1 MMFDTKDVAKYLLVA
16 NEYAQRGYNAYNQ
29 LAGPS
34 PYRAAEE
41 RVRLNEDSDV
51 VKGKTD
57 AIYISKRKSEG
68 GQEYQ
73 VFNVVDFKNKDKV
86 DAKSIEQVLIY
97 VEMYRRIKQDLDEI
111 WRKKGETT
119 ALTKMTEQTLLSEA
133 TLRQLHNSLDVSA
146 QIVQNYQGKTKV
158 YDVANV
164 PRDIAQALVEGR
176 SLTAEQQ
183 KIINNAATAS
193 SPLTQTMSPDFQK
206 KYYKL
211 TGEIFGVD
219 GYSKNDII
227 KLIESG
233 ILADTSVGWGTTR
246 ESYKC
251 NICGNSIYDYRHCEH
266 IPGKKYIVNEET
278 NEVKECIIQAE
289 PPKELHA
296 GNNVL
301 MENSIVFDGA
311 YPNAIIQS
319 AFGEEVETPTGKF
332 KKLEGKQDLSEKDVI
347 LGYSTAGGNIN
358 LLYKET
364 LEKGGK
370 GKMEG
375 NENVNELE
383 NQEIETNE
391 ENLTPTTEQTPESTP
406 ENNLSVETG
415 TDTETKPETSG
426 NEEMSVEKA
435 ILEKFDNICDTV
447 DELVQMAKEGL
458 ENRNSVIAKALDSG
472 VHSMGNAFDKNI
484 FTKTFSNMK
493 TKDIEQ
499 MGKVWEEQA
508 DNKFSKT
515 KISKQE
521 FANQEKKDEFKRV
534 GLEQFK
540 TSNY

>member
-1 MMFDTKDVAKYLLVA
+1 MSKFIPTDEQWEKMKRHIKGENYKKEDFFVFET
-16 NEYAQRGYNAYNQ
+16 
-29 LAGPS
+29 LAVG
-34 PYRAAEE
+34 
-41 RVRLNEDSDV
+41 
-51 VKGKTD
+51 
-57 AIYISKRKSEG
+57 
-68 GQEYQ
+68 
-73 VFNVVDFKNKDKV
+73 DKV
-86 DAKSIEQVLIY
+86 VPNRYMRLTPALLNVMKEDAEKGVSLMLNHNWSQTGVQSIPIGKVFDA
-97 VEMYRRIKQDLDEI
+97 RIDGSSQNGE
-111 WRKKGETT
+111 ETT
-119 ALTKMTEQTLLSEA
+119 LYTTQYI
-133 TLRQLHNSLDVSA
+133 LRDDS
-146 QIVQNYQGKTKV
+146 K
-158 YDVANV
+158 
-164 PRDIAQALVEGR
+164 
-176 SLTAEQQ
+176 
-183 KIINNAATAS
+183 
-193 SPLTQTMSPDFQK
+193 
-206 KYYKL
+206 
-211 TGEIFGVD
+211 VD

-364 LEKGGK
+364 LEKGGR

-415 TDTETKPETSG
+415 TDTEAKPETSG

-521 FANQEKKDEFKRV
+521 FANQEKNDEFKRV

>member
-1 MMFDTKDVAKYLLVA
+1 MSKFIPTDEQWEKMKRHIKGENYKKEDFFVFET
-16 NEYAQRGYNAYNQ
+16 
-29 LAGPS
+29 LAVG
-34 PYRAAEE
+34 
-41 RVRLNEDSDV
+41 
-51 VKGKTD
+51 
-57 AIYISKRKSEG
+57 
-68 GQEYQ
+68 
-73 VFNVVDFKNKDKV
+73 DKV
-86 DAKSIEQVLIY
+86 VPNRYMRLTPALLNVMKEDAEKGVSLMLNHNWSQLGVQSIPIGKVFDA
-97 VEMYRRIKQDLDEI
+97 RIDGSSQNGE
-111 WRKKGETT
+111 ETT
-119 ALTKMTEQTLLSEA
+119 LYTTQYI
-133 TLRQLHNSLDVSA
+133 LRDDS
-146 QIVQNYQGKTKV
+146 K
-158 YDVANV
+158 
-164 PRDIAQALVEGR
+164 
-176 SLTAEQQ
+176 
-183 KIINNAATAS
+183 
-193 SPLTQTMSPDFQK
+193 
-206 KYYKL
+206 
-211 TGEIFGVD
+211 VD

-358 LLYKET
+358 LLYKEK
-364 LEKGGK
+364 LEEGGK

-391 ENLTPTTEQTPESTP
+391 GNLTPTTEQTPESTP

-415 TDTETKPETSG
+415 TDTEAKPETSE

-521 FANQEKKDEFKRV
+521 FANQEKNDEFKRV

>member
-1 MMFDTKDVAKYLLVA
+1 MSKFIPTDEQWEKMKRHIKGENYKKEDFFVFET
-16 NEYAQRGYNAYNQ
+16 
-29 LAGPS
+29 LAVG
-34 PYRAAEE
+34 
-41 RVRLNEDSDV
+41 
-51 VKGKTD
+51 
-57 AIYISKRKSEG
+57 
-68 GQEYQ
+68 
-73 VFNVVDFKNKDKV
+73 DKV
-86 DAKSIEQVLIY
+86 VPNRYMRLTPALLNVMKEDAEKGVSLMLNHNWSQLGVQSIPIGKVFDA
-97 VEMYRRIKQDLDEI
+97 RIDGSSQNGE
-111 WRKKGETT
+111 ETT
-119 ALTKMTEQTLLSEA
+119 LYTTQYI
-133 TLRQLHNSLDVSA
+133 LRDDS
-146 QIVQNYQGKTKV
+146 K
-158 YDVANV
+158 
-164 PRDIAQALVEGR
+164 
-176 SLTAEQQ
+176 
-183 KIINNAATAS
+183 
-193 SPLTQTMSPDFQK
+193 
-206 KYYKL
+206 
-211 TGEIFGVD
+211 VD

-391 ENLTPTTEQTPESTP
+391 ENLTPTTEQTPESTAA
-406 ENNLSVETG
+406 NNLSVETE
-415 TDTETKPETSG
+415 TDTEANPETSV

-521 FANQEKKDEFKRV
+521 FANQEKNDEFKRV

>member
-1 MMFDTKDVAKYLLVA
+1 MSKFIPTDEQWEKMKRHIKGENYKKEDFFVFET
-16 NEYAQRGYNAYNQ
+16 
-29 LAGPS
+29 LAVG
-34 PYRAAEE
+34 
-41 RVRLNEDSDV
+41 
-51 VKGKTD
+51 
-57 AIYISKRKSEG
+57 
-68 GQEYQ
+68 
-73 VFNVVDFKNKDKV
+73 DKV
-86 DAKSIEQVLIY
+86 VPNRYMRLTPALLNVMKEDAEKGVSLMLNHNWSQLGVQSIPIGKVFDA
-97 VEMYRRIKQDLDEI
+97 RIDGSSQNGE
-111 WRKKGETT
+111 ETT
-119 ALTKMTEQTLLSEA
+119 LYTTQYI
-133 TLRQLHNSLDVSA
+133 LRDDS
-146 QIVQNYQGKTKV
+146 K
-158 YDVANV
+158 
-164 PRDIAQALVEGR
+164 
-176 SLTAEQQ
+176 
-183 KIINNAATAS
+183 
-193 SPLTQTMSPDFQK
+193 
-206 KYYKL
+206 
-211 TGEIFGVD
+211 VD

-358 LLYKET
+358 LLYKEK
-364 LEKGGK
+364 LEEGGK

-406 ENNLSVETG
+406 ENNLSVETE
-415 TDTETKPETSG
+415 TDTEAKPETSG

-521 FANQEKKDEFKRV
+521 FANQEKNDEFKRV

>member
-1 MMFDTKDVAKYLLVA
+1 MSKFIPTDEQWEKMKRHIKGENYKKEDFFVFET
-16 NEYAQRGYNAYNQ
+16 
-29 LAGPS
+29 LAVG
-34 PYRAAEE
+34 
-41 RVRLNEDSDV
+41 
-51 VKGKTD
+51 
-57 AIYISKRKSEG
+57 
-68 GQEYQ
+68 
-73 VFNVVDFKNKDKV
+73 DKV
-86 DAKSIEQVLIY
+86 VPNRYMRLTPALLNVMKEDAEKGVYLMLNHNWSQTGVQSIPIGKVFDA
-97 VEMYRRIKQDLDEI
+97 RIDGSSQNGE
-111 WRKKGETT
+111 ETT
-119 ALTKMTEQTLLSEA
+119 LYTTQYI
-133 TLRQLHNSLDVSA
+133 LRDDS
-146 QIVQNYQGKTKV
+146 K
-158 YDVANV
+158 
-164 PRDIAQALVEGR
+164 
-176 SLTAEQQ
+176 
-183 KIINNAATAS
+183 
-193 SPLTQTMSPDFQK
+193 
-206 KYYKL
+206 
-211 TGEIFGVD
+211 VD

-266 IPGKKYIVNEET
+266 IPGNKYIVNEDT

-347 LGYSTAGGNIN
+347 LGYSTAVGNIN
-358 LLYKET
+358 LLYKEA

-391 ENLTPTTEQTPESTP
+391 ENSTPTTEQIP
-406 ENNLSVETG
+406 ENNLSVETE
-415 TDTETKPETSG
+415 TDTETKPETSE

-508 DNKFSKT
+508 DNKFSKV

-521 FANQEKKDEFKRV
+521 FTNQEQNDEFKRV
-534 GLEQFK
+534 GLKQFK